1 MIIQY
6 TIDGEFVNK
15 FSSYEEVFDALNIN
29 IQEYCNKNVVVNNC
43 KFISNI
49 I

>member
-6 TIDGEFVNK
+6 TVDGEFVNRY
-15 FSSYEEVFDALNIN
+15 SSYEEVFDTLNIN
-29 IQEYCNKNVVVNNC
+29 IQEYCNKNIAVNNF